1 MGYSINLENTA
12 TWAAAFLK
20 NYQPTMFLRKNI
32 FSGLE
37 TFRGDSVIM
46 DYKKGT
52 RKLAPFV
59 APGNS
64 AMVARTSFTTKEYA
78 PPMMAPARALNV
90 KALKQRAFG
99 ENPLNPMSEA
109 ERASRVRAEDLKD
122 MTNMIDRRIEWMCA
136 QMLVNGKF
144 TAEGY
149 AEDGKEKIT
158 DTVTLDGFTQKKTLS
173 SGDLWSSDTADIYNQ
188 IKDIGVEMRK
198 NGNNPTMMIAN
209 SKTITYLLNNKSLH
223 EKMLVPHDAL
233 FATMKPEIM
242 DKTVTRYAI
251 LTPGNIEV
259 YGYDDCY
266 EDDAGQIQ
274 SYIPDGYV
282 IFTSKDIGKILA
294 AAVTQLMEDNEFHTF
309 EGLYVPK
316 EWCNPGSDTRYIRQA
331 SASVPMVNDVDSW
344 YTLKVL

>member
-1 MGYSINLENTA
+1 MGYEINLENTA

-20 NYQPTMFLRKNI
+20 NYEPSMFLRKNF

-37 TFRGDSVIM
+37 TFRGDKVIM

-52 RKLAPFV
+52 RKMAPFV
-59 APGNS
+59 VPGN
-64 AMVARTSFTTKEYA
+64 AALVARNSFQTKEYA

-99 ENPLNPMSEA
+99 ENPLNPLSEA

-122 MTNMIDRRIEWMCA
+122 LTDMIDRRIEWMCA
-136 QMLVNGKF
+136 QLLVNGQF

-149 AEDGKEKIT
+149 AEDGKEKVT
-158 DTVTLDGFTQKKTLS
+158 DTVTIDGFTQKKTLS
-173 SGDLWSSDTADIYNQ
+173 GDDLWSSDKADIYNQ
-188 IKDIGVEMRK
+188 IKDVGVEMRK
-198 NGNNPTMMIAN
+198 NGNNPTVMIAN
-209 SKTITYLLNNKSLH
+209 SKTITHLLNNPSLH
-223 EKMLVPHDAL
+223 EKMMIPNNAL
-233 FATMKPEIM
+233 FASIQPSIV
-242 DKTVTRYAI
+242 DSTVTRYAI

-266 EDDAGQIQ
+266 VDDAGATQ

-282 IFTSKDIGKILA
+282 IFTTKNIGKILA
-294 AAVTQLMEDNEFHTF
+294 ASVTQLMEDGEFHTF

-316 EWCNPGSDTRYIRQA
+316 EWTNTGADTRYIRQA
-331 SASVPMVNDVDSW
+331 SASVPMVVDVDSW
-344 YTLKVL
+344 CTMKVL